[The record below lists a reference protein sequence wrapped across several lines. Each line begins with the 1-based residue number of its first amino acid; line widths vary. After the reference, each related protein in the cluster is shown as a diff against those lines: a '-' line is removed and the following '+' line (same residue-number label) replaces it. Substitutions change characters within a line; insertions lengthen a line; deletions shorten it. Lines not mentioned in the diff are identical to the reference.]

1 MNGMNELTSK
11 AFWADAAVRAI
22 RTMAQ
27 TAVGVIGT
35 AAAVSD
41 VNWGMVAGSV
51 ALAGV
56 TSLLMSLD
64 RIGQSQNG
72 ATAQI
77 GEGRG

>member
-1 MNGMNELTSK
+1 MNGMNELTSA

-64 RIGQSQNG
+64 RIGQSQSDG
-72 ATAQI
+72 KVA
-77 GEGRG
+77 

>member
-1 MNGMNELTSK
+1 MGELTSK
-11 AFWADAAVRAI
+11 QFWADAAVRAI

-51 ALAGV
+51 TLAGV

-72 ATAQI
+72 ANA
-77 GEGRG
+77 G